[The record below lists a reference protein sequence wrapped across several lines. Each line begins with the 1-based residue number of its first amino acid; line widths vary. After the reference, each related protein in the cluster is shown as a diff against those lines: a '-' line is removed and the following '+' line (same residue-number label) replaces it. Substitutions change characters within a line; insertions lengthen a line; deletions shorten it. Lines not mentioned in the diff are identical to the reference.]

1 MSDSKLIIGLPAG
14 SLADPKRGGSLMNL
28 LTAAGFPA
36 KGYDA
41 GGPSAFTLTPFLVGW
56 DGRPQE
62 FGAQLGIG
70 ELDIAIGG
78 DDWVRERQL
87 EFKYEYGAE
96 LDLYKVMSLKRG
108 NVRLVIINDDER
120 RQPCDEWLKTLFAR
134 KPLVTVVAEMPY
146 LALEW
151 CQNKIQELGFA
162 ESHAEWSVQKY
173 RTPARI
179 DKGLVIYEAWGKT
192 ESKVKHQAVDFAME
206 ITQTGSAIRNY
217 GLNIVTDAMR
227 SEAGVWAKRTLKNE
241 PEKNELARMFLLN
254 LHGAVHAENRVLL
267 FFNAKRSDTASIIDY
282 LSQHKLFADEPTV
295 NEGDNFVEFS
305 VQLET
310 DNKELPLSRVRYELA
325 KMGATSIETIP
336 LESSIPGIDAIQL

>member
-1 MSDSKLIIGLPAG
+1 MSEPNLIVGLPAG
-14 SLADPKRGGSLMNL
+14 SLADPKRGGSLLNL

-36 KGYDA
+36 KGYEA
-41 GGPSAFTLTPFLVGW
+41 GGPSSFSLTPFILGW

-87 EFKYEYGAE
+87 EFKYEYNAD

-108 NVRLVIINDDER
+108 AVRLVIINDDP
-120 RQPCDEWLKTLFAR
+120 QKLPCDEWLAQLFKT
-134 KPLVTVVAEMPY
+134 KPLVAVVAEMPY

-151 CQNKIQELGFA
+151 CQNKIRELGYA
-162 ESHAEWSVQKY
+162 ESHGQWSVQKY
-173 RTPARI
+173 RTPPRI
-179 DKGLVIYEAWGKT
+179 DNGVVIYEAWGKT
-192 ESKVKHQAVDFAME
+192 ESKVKHHAVDFAME

-217 GLNIVTDAMR
+217 GLNILCDAMH
-227 SEAGVWAKRTLKNE
+227 SEASVWSKRTLKQE
-241 PEKNELARMFLLN
+241 PEKYELARMFLLN
-254 LHGAVHAENRVLL
+254 LHGAVHAEHRVLV
-267 FFNAKRSDTASIIDY
+267 FFNAKRSNTEPIIQY
-282 LSQHKLFADEPTV
+282 LSEHKLFADEPTL
-295 NEGDNFVEFS
+295 NEGENFVEFS
-305 VQLET
+305 VQLEANSKT
-310 DNKELPLSRVRYELA
+310 LPLARVRYELA